1 MNGVPRQK
9 LCEIVARH
17 GRSVIDDPRR
27 CEGLLRDYCGE
38 YRREI
43 SALVGAVEEHAAA
56 DMLTSPAGTPREVL
70 LARLARRLCD
80 HLALSE
86 EAARWAVESW
96 ALALG
101 VMSEA
106 ELEALE
112 GVRARL
118 TETAITATTTT
129 PDPPP
134 VQTKQVT
141 HPLPTQ
147 APPAQ
152 TTSGAIVSA
161 DGGGDYTTIGEALRA
176 VRPGS
181 QLLVR
186 PGLYNEGIVID
197 EHVEIVGDGAAEDI
211 IVRSADAS
219 CIEMR
224 ADKAVVRGL
233 TLRGRAAQSGKT
245 FFAIDITRG
254 ELTLEACDIS
264 SDSLSCVAVRG
275 AAVDPIIRR
284 CRIHDGAD
292 SGVYFFDGGAGRV
305 EECDIYRNANVGIAI
320 TEGARPSVKGCRIFE
335 GENAGV
341 AVWQGGAGVIEDCEV
356 FGNALAGVG
365 ISEDANPTLRRCS
378 IYDGRNSGV
387 FVHQNGRGL
396 LEDCVISGHAE
407 AEVAITGGGNT
418 VMRGC
423 TIHRGSKSGVFIHD
437 ESRALIERC
446 NVYGNADAGVTIHGG
461 SVVAMRQCNINRNGK
476 VAIRVKEGSAA
487 SVEDCDLR
495 GNLLAAWETESGVVV
510 KRSGNRE

>member
-17 GRSVIDDPRR
+17 GRSVIEDPRR

-56 DMLTSPAGTPREVL
+56 DMLASPASTPREVL
-70 LARLARRLCD
+70 LARLAKRLCD
-80 HLALSE
+80 YLALSE

-101 VMSEA
+101 VISEA

-112 GVRARL
+112 QARARL
-118 TETAITATTTT
+118 HKTAITTT
-129 PDPPP
+129 PDPPT

-141 HPLPTQ
+141 QSLPTH
-147 APPAQ
+147 APPTQ
-152 TTSGAIVSA
+152 TTFGAIVSA
-161 DGGGDYTTIGEALRA
+161 NGGGDYATIGEALRA
-176 VRPGS
+176 ARPGAR
-181 QLLVR
+181 LLVR

-197 EHVEIVGDGAAEDI
+197 GHVEIIGDGDAEDI
-211 IVRSADAS
+211 IVRSTDAS
-219 CIEMR
+219 CVEMR

-245 FFAIDITRG
+245 FFAVDITRG
-254 ELTLEACDIS
+254 ALTLEACDIS

-275 AAVDPIIRR
+275 AAADPIIRR

-292 SGVYFFDGGAGRV
+292 SGVYFFDGAVGRI
-305 EECDIYRNANVGIAI
+305 EECDIYRNANVGVAI

-341 AVWQGGAGVIEDCEV
+341 AVWQGGAGLIEDCEV

-365 ISEDANPTLRRCS
+365 ISEDANPTLRRCNIHS
-378 IYDGRNSGV
+378 GRNSGV

-407 AEVAITGGGNT
+407 AEVAITRGGNT
-418 VMRGC
+418 VIRGC
-423 TIHRGSKSGVFIHD
+423 TIHRGSKSGVFIRD

-476 VAIRVKEGSAA
+476 VAVRVKEGSAA